1 MSSTGYREYRSG
13 KTFVVKTVLYN
24 KGKTAHKGLRGLDF
38 SILQRSRDFRGL
50 GFIFM
55 VPSESSIG

>member
-1 MSSTGYREYRSG
+1 M
-13 KTFVVKTVLYN
+13 VKTVLYN